1 MSFFEPPSTSLLAV
15 GAFDVTDAIDRDQ
28 ELEYVHDVYETMMN
42 PLAAAQQIMLTDSN
56 NTSLTSSYEPSRRV
70 SHDEGDLSSNMP
82 EITPEEIERLMMF
95 DMLRQNFKNDSDIT
109 ALD

>member
-42 PLAAAQQIMLTDSN
+42 PLAAAQ
-56 NTSLTSSYEPSRRV
+56 
-70 SHDEGDLSSNMP
+70 
-82 EITPEEIERLMMF
+82 
-95 DMLRQNFKNDSDIT
+95 
-109 ALD
+109 